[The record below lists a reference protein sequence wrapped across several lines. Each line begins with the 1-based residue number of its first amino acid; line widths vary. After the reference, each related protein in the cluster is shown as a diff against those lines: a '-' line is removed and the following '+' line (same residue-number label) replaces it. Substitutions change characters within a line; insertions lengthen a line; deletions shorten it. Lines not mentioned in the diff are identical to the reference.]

1 MKKKGQYAQVTL
13 EVAGGTEVPVLELRE
28 WSISA
33 STEKI
38 DANVAG
44 DEWADH
50 LFGRSSW
57 EGEATT
63 ISGDQYWLDMLTQF
77 VTVSFYDHMDDTEPA
92 YRGRVSLDFERNA
105 PHDDIIETSLTFTG
119 AGPLESPAQA
129 AQIPTP

>member
-1 MKKKGQYAQVTL
+1 MKKKGQYAKVTMQVGSTT
-13 EVAGGTEVPVLELRE
+13 AVPVLELRE

-44 DEWADH
+44 DEWSDH

-63 ISGDQYWLDMLTQF
+63 ISGDQYWLDMLTEF
-77 VTVSFYDHMDDTEPA
+77 VTISFYDHMDDEHPA
-92 YRGRVSLDFERNA
+92 YVGRASMDFERNA
-105 PHDDIIETSLTFTG
+105 PHDDIIESTLTFTG
-119 AGPLESPAQA
+119 AGALTSPAQE
-129 AQIPTP
+129 AQV